1 MRNVPVLFS
10 DLDVNAA
17 GMYGRV
23 RKAASSIDQ
32 FR

>member
-10 DLDVNAA
+10 DVDTNVA